1 MVLDKNQ
8 INYITF
14 ILGADDF
21 EICHKLRKLPSA
33 IGIGID
39 ELYDLTNTIATAF
52 AIYDTTHNAS
62 ADISEYQSLTDFL
75 RDYET
80 EITNFINGTINDLIG
95 VVVLKECINND

>member
-21 EICHKLRKLPSA
+21 EICNKLRKLPTTL
-33 IGIGID
+33 GIGID
-39 ELYDLTNTIATAF
+39 ELYDLTNVIATAF
-52 AIYDTTHNAS
+52 AIYDTTHKTS
-62 ADISEYQSLTDFL
+62 AYMSEYDSLTNFL
-75 RDYET
+75 KDYEN
-80 EITNFINGTINDLIG
+80 EIENFIEGTINDLIG